1 MEKLPIDRAKWPF
14 IALLVSAAMLAT
26 AHVFERFGGY
36 MPCALCLR
44 QREVYWAA
52 GGLALAAIAINWR
65 GARPWLMMSLCLA
78 LGGVFLWSFGLSGY
92 HSLVEWKVLP
102 APDTCTALPLNLN
115 PDNILEQLNK
125 PMHPP
130 SCGDAAWRDPI
141 VKLSMAGWNAIIS
154 IVLAGLSFFAAA
166 RASTGTDTQ
175 NETEILDPEPKQGQ
189 DVAA

>member
-14 IALLVSAAMLAT
+14 IALLAAVAMLAT
-26 AHVFERFGGY
+26 AYAFERFGGY
-36 MPCALCLR
+36 MPCHLCLQ

-65 GARPWLMMSLCLA
+65 GARPWLMISLCLA
-78 LGGVFLWSFGLSGY
+78 LGAVFLYSFGLSGY
-92 HSLVEWKVLP
+92 HSLVEWKILP

-115 PDNILEQLNK
+115 PDTILEQLNK

-141 VKLSMAGWNAIIS
+141 VKLSMAGWNAIVS
-154 IVLAGLSFFAAA
+154 IVLAGLSIFAAT
-166 RASTGTDTQ
+166 RSPTGTDTQ
-175 NETEILDPEPKQGQ
+175 NETDILEPEPGSGR

>member
-14 IALLVSAAMLAT
+14 IALLASAAMLAT
-26 AHVFERFGGY
+26 AHAFERFGGY

-52 GGLALAAIAINWR
+52 GALALAAIAINWR
-65 GARPWLMMSLCLA
+65 GVRPWLMAGLCVA
-78 LGGVFLWSFGLSGY
+78 LGGVFLWSMGLAGY

-102 APDTCTALPLNLN
+102 APDTCAATPLTINA
-115 PDNILEQLNK
+115 DNILEQLNR

-130 SCGDAAWRDPI
+130 SCGDAAWRDPL
-141 VKLSMAGWNAIIS
+141 VKLSMAGWNAIVSLI
-154 IVLAGLSFFAAA
+154 LAGLSFFAAT
-166 RASTGTDTQ
+166 RASTRTDTQ
-175 NETEILDPEPKQGQ
+175 NETEMLEPESGSGQ